1 VLSDLYTIIWKEW
14 REYVIQRGN
23 LRGGWVGL
31 LLVLVVFGIYLP
43 YQNGRDW
50 VDSPITLVFWAWLPL
65 FLVISVVAD
74 SFAGERERHTLEALL
89 ATRLSDWAILLG
101 KVLGAVS
108 YGWGL
113 TMIAAILGLITTNV
127 AYGEGQLLLYRPL
140 AAVAIPVVS
149 LLASLL
155 AASAGV
161 LVSLRASSVRQAAQ
175 TLSIAVMILLF
186 VPIFGIQLL
195 PQEVQARLLNAVA
208 GAQTTGLVIGVAAV
222 LAVMD
227 AVLLAAARARFRRA
241 RLIL

>member
-1 VLSDLYTIIWKEW
+1 
-14 REYVIQRGN
+14 
-23 LRGGWVGL
+23 
-31 LLVLVVFGIYLP
+31 
-43 YQNGRDW
+43 
-50 VDSPITLVFWAWLPL
+50 
-65 FLVISVVAD
+65 
-74 SFAGERERHTLEALL
+74 
-89 ATRLSDWAILLG
+89 
-101 KVLGAVS
+101 
-108 YGWGL
+108 
-113 TMIAAILGLITTNV
+113 
-127 AYGEGQLLLYRPL
+127 
-140 AAVAIPVVS
+140 
-149 LLASLL
+149 L